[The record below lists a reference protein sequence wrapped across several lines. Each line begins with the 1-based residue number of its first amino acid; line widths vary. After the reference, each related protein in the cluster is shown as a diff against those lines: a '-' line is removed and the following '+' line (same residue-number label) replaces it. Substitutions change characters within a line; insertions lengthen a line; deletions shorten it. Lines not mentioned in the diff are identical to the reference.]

1 MLEFL
6 LEALLYLLLEFL
18 GEALTHLPLKWA
30 VGRTTWSHLLLG
42 TLFLVLGAALGWG
55 TVLIY
60 PRRLA
65 PDRPITGL
73 SVLLAPMVAAIAM
86 HAIGRARAPASPPTP
101 TLFSFWYAFDFAF
114 GAAVARLYYFS

>member
-42 TLFLVLGAALGWG
+42 TLFLV
-55 TVLIY
+55 
-60 PRRLA
+60 
-65 PDRPITGL
+65 
-73 SVLLAPMVAAIAM
+73 
-86 HAIGRARAPASPPTP
+86 
-101 TLFSFWYAFDFAF
+101 
-114 GAAVARLYYFS
+114 